1 MISSTVSLR
10 SRLARINFHVLL
22 LAIVAASVSVALTS
36 HWVAHELPDDGYGGG
51 FLYSGLIVLEMGLIF
66 ALASRLQ
73 SRLQERL
80 LLPLQGFASHLHDVS
95 LGRLDIRAEKTG
107 IAEFDQWAEGFNQ
120 MLAQVRERD
129 HWLTGHLGNL
139 EQIVEQRTRELRQA
153 KEAAEEASRAK
164 SEFLATMSHEIRTPM
179 NGVLG
184 MTELLLDTSLAPAQ
198 RQFVE
203 GVERSGRHLLAIIN
217 DILDF
222 SKIESGKLELDVHDF
237 DLRAVL
243 QESVGLFA
251 QPARKKGL
259 ELLAELP
266 DGAVHVSGDSLRLRQ
281 IVVNLLS
288 NALKFT
294 EQGKVVLALSL
305 GEVGKNGRN
314 FRLTV
319 ADTGIGI
326 APEAQERIF
335 EHFRQADGSTARK
348 YGGTGLGLAI
358 CRHLVEMMGGVLE
371 VSSQPGQGAC
381 FSVVMCLPLQRGAVV
396 ASSPLSAPAGGSE
409 GKGIRLRGRV
419 LVAEDNESN
428 LVIARAHL
436 ERLGLQVIAV
446 ADGQQALELMHQ
458 QMFNLV
464 LMDCQMPTLDG
475 FAATAVWR
483 EHEAVA
489 GGHLPVIALTANAME
504 GDRERC
510 AAAGMDDYLAKP
522 YSGAEVLAVLMRW
535 LPVERRQSELV
546 QPVMPE
552 FRQVAADSPIDPEAI
567 AKIRTLS
574 PENSA
579 VLVRQLIEAYLK
591 SSERE
596 WARFDEGL
604 VQGNPSLV
612 AGAAHALKSGSFNVG
627 ANKLAEGCK
636 EIEILGLAGKMPE
649 LLQRVDALRAERLRV
664 DAALG
669 EMLAGS

>member
-1 MISSTVSLR
+1 MNRPAVSLR
-10 SRLARINFHVLL
+10 ARLARINLYVLL
-22 LAIVAASVSVALTS
+22 PAIVSASAAVLLTAGWMTLRDPS
-36 HWVAHELPDDGYGGG
+36 DDGYGSPVVY
-51 FLYSGLIVLEMGLIF
+51 FGLILLEMGLVF
-66 ALASRLQ
+66 VLALRLQ
-73 SRLQERL
+73 SRLQEKL
-80 LLPLQGFASHLHDVS
+80 LSPLQAFASHLEAVS

-107 IAEFDQWAEGFNQ
+107 VAEFDQLAEGFNQ

-153 KEAAEEASRAK
+153 KEAAEQGSRAK

-184 MTELLLDTSLAPAQ
+184 MTELLLDTSLSPAQ

-222 SKIESGKLELDVHDF
+222 SKIESGKLALDVHDF
-237 DLRAVL
+237 DLRAL
-243 QESVGLFA
+243 LLESVELFA

-259 ELLAELP
+259 ALLVELP
-266 DGAVHVSGDSLRLRQ
+266 DEAVPVRGDSLRLRQ
-281 IVVNLLS
+281 VVVNLLS

-294 EQGKVVLALSL
+294 EQGEIVLALSL
-305 GEVGKNGRN
+305 GEIGKNGQN

-319 ADTGIGI
+319 TDTGIGI
-326 APEAQERIF
+326 SPEAQGRIF
-335 EHFRQADGSTARK
+335 EHFQQADGSTARK

-358 CRHLVEMMGGVLE
+358 CRHLVEMMGGNLD
-371 VSSQPGQGAC
+371 VSSQPGEGAC
-381 FSVVMCLPLQRGAVV
+381 FSVVMCLPVQRGVPV
-396 ASSPLSAPAGGSE
+396 ASSAVSPAAGVGE

-436 ERLGLQVIAV
+436 ERLGLQVTTV

-458 QMFNLV
+458 QAFNLV

-475 FAATAVWR
+475 FAATLAWR
-483 EHEAVA
+483 EHEATA

-535 LPVERRQSELV
+535 LPVERRQSEPGPVLPPPALV
-546 QPVMPE
+546 PDDAPV
-552 FRQVAADSPIDPEAI
+552 DPEAI
-567 AKIRTLS
+567 AKIRALS

-579 VLVRQLIEAYLK
+579 LLVRQLIEAYFK

-596 WARFDEGL
+596 WARFEEAVDKGDSA
-604 VQGNPSLV
+604 QI
-612 AGAAHALKSGSFNVG
+612 AAAVHALKSGSFNVG
-627 ANKLAEGCK
+627 ANKLAEACK
-636 EIEILGLAGKMPE
+636 EIEILGLAGRLPA
-649 LLQRVDALRAERLRV
+649 LLQRVEALQAERQRV
-664 DAALG
+664 NAALG
-669 EMLAGS
+669 EMLAGV